1 MCSCECTVIDRMT
14 RERMLAMTLGDR
26 IELAVHDITTS
37 RQARDF
43 SMEEY
48 MLSQGNEFV
57 LFDRDEF
64 ETLASMMSETADG
77 MKLDI
82 RTAIEDARWTIP
94 DGLRIKVTSRPWSSK
109 DDGGTDHQ
117 IILTLKKVPVEA

>member
-26 IELAVHDITTS
+26 IELAVHDITAS
-37 RQARDF
+37 RQVSNL

-64 ETLASMMSETADG
+64 ETLASMMSETADS

-82 RTAIEDARWTIP
+82 RTAIEDARLTIP
-94 DGLRIKVTSRPWSSK
+94 DGLRIKVTSRPWNSK

-117 IILTLKKVPVEA
+117 IILALKKVPVEV

>member
-26 IELAVHDITTS
+26 IELAVHDITAS
-37 RQARDF
+37 RQVSNL

-48 MLSQGNEFV
+48 MLSRGNEFV

-64 ETLASMMSETADG
+64 ETLASMMSETADS

-82 RTAIEDARWTIP
+82 RTAIEDARLTIP
-94 DGLRIKVTSRPWSSK
+94 DGLRIKVTSRPWNSK

-117 IILTLKKVPVEA
+117 IILALKKVPVEV